1 MSTISKKI
9 CMVGDFG
16 VGKTSLIRRFV
27 EREFNDK
34 YLTTVGVKISR
45 KTVEL
50 QNVKQQE
57 KLDLQML
64 IWDIEG
70 STKFKAIAPTYL
82 QGSSG
87 AVIVADVT
95 RQDSIEHIT
104 DHVNMFLSIN
114 PKGFIIIALN
124 KSDLVDEE
132 KLQKL
137 VIMTETNEQERVL
150 AIYPTSAK
158 TGTDVDQ
165 MFEKLAYRMMDV

>member
-1 MSTISKKI
+1 
-9 CMVGDFG
+9 MVGDFG